1 MKGGG
6 SIDCTQQKNILLIIA
21 VINRTSFLRMSP
33 FECSYSIIEAF
44 GEKVKA
50 FLDSSAVLGTLHNP
64 FYQKGGIE
72 RERFKTL
79 YPEVFLCEGKRT

>member
-50 FLDSSAVLGTLHNP
+50 FLDSSAVFWHSAQSLLP
-64 FYQKGGIE
+64 
-72 RERFKTL
+72 
-79 YPEVFLCEGKRT
+79 KRRN